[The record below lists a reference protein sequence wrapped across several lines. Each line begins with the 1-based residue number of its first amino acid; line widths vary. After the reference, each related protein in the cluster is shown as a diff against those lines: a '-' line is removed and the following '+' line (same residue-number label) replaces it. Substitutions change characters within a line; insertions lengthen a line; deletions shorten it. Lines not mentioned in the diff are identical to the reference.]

1 MELQNL
7 SHLSKQVSNS
17 FKVTG
22 WAGKA
27 QIRYQTCLLP

>member
-1 MELQNL
+1 MKLQNL

-17 FKVTG
+17 FKVNG

-27 QIRYQTCLLP
+27 QIRYQRYLLP